1 VNLHLVPISD
11 RIFALLNSKVY
22 SEGWNGSKETM
33 TASLMQR
40 VEDGKILTRAEAEE
54 AMESILSGH
63 ATTPE
68 IISLLRGMNARPVQA
83 QELAGFA
90 FTMRRHAAPI
100 FSDEQPR
107 PAHLIDTCGTGGD
120 GCDTFNISTAAAIV
134 AAAAGAAVAKHGN
147 RAASSRCGSADVL
160 EALGVRVD
168 IPPRRC
174 GEAIRALGL
183 GFIFAPAAHSAMRH
197 ALEARKQI
205 GVRTVFNLLGPLT
218 NPAGA
223 HAQVV
228 GVYSGAVL
236 DVMAATIAE
245 LGVQHALVV
254 HGADGLDE
262 ISLSGETA
270 VAEVQNGA
278 VRRFTLTPENFGL
291 TREPLEALRGG
302 NATDNAA
309 LIRGVLANEAGPRR
323 DITVINAAA
332 ALVVSGIATD
342 FQEGARIA
350 AGAIASEA
358 AREKL
363 AALVE
368 FSNLPFTSE
377 EN

>member
-1 VNLHLVPISD
+1 M
-11 RIFALLNSKVY
+11 A
-22 SEGWNGSKETM
+22 
-33 TASLMQR
+33 ASLMQR

-54 AMESILSGH
+54 AMEAILSGH
-63 ATTPE
+63 AGTAD
-68 IISLLRGMNARPVQA
+68 IVSLLRGMNSRPVQA

-90 FTMRRHAAPI
+90 FTMRRHAAPV

-120 GCDTFNISTAAAIV
+120 GCDTFNISTAAAVV

-160 EALGVRVD
+160 ETLGVCVD
-168 IPPRRC
+168 LPPRRC
-174 GEAIRALGL
+174 GEAIRELGL

-197 ALEARKQI
+197 AFEARKQI

-223 HAQVV
+223 QAQVA
-228 GVYSGAVL
+228 GVYSDAVL
-236 DVMAATIAE
+236 DVMAATLAE
-245 LGVQHALVV
+245 LGVPRAFVV

-291 TREPLEALRGG
+291 SRAPLEALRGG
-302 NATDNAA
+302 DAGDNAD
-309 LIRGVLANEAGPRR
+309 LIRGVLANEPGPRR

-332 ALVVSGIATD
+332 ALVVAGVASD
-342 FQEGARIA
+342 FQEGARFA
-350 AGAIASEA
+350 AGAISSGA

-363 AALVE
+363 AALVK
-368 FSNLPFTSE
+368 FSNQPFIAE